1 MNFED
6 KIKNI
11 NDKSFVDRR
20 INQLKYL
27 IFESL
32 GLPKENISIDI
43 VPRLHHSRKSDR
55 FVDVWNIEFYIKIKT
70 EVDPILSELAILF
83 KNFENSLDKVF
94 RNVGIS
100 QFLDIIKNPDR
111 NLYNAGI
118 FVYNI
123 EMEGSTITID
133 ITIDYETIAVEGA
146 DNL

>member
-27 IFESL
+27 IFDSL
-32 GLPKENISIDI
+32 GLPKENISIEI
-43 VPRLHHSRKSDR
+43 IPRLQFSEKSKRVTDI
-55 FVDVWNIEFYIKIKT
+55 WNIEFYIKIET
-70 EVDPILSELAILF
+70 EVDPILSDLAKF
-83 KNFENSLDKVF
+83 FNDFENRLNKVF
-94 RNVGIS
+94 RNIGIN

-111 NLYNAGI
+111 DLYNAGI
-118 FVYNI
+118 FVDNI
-123 EMEGSTITID
+123 EMDGSNITID

-146 DNL
+146 DDL